1 MKSSTKDIISAM
13 NWRYAVKRFNTKK
26 KLTSTDLEALLEIAR
41 LSPSSLGL
49 MPYKIVVIANN
60 KKLRQKIYDTA
71 CDQPKITE
79 APYLLVFCTYRKL
92 TTAFAD
98 SFIDLFAKERKLSNE
113 QVANL
118 RKARRAFITET
129 SHKELDEWAG
139 DQAFIDLGVL
149 IASAALLRIDAAPIG
164 GFKSEV
170 LDKVLNL
177 KKYNLRSRV
186 VCALG
191 YRSDQDTEA
200 KEKKVRFS
208 KSDFVIKLK

>member
-1 MKSSTKDIISAM
+1 MRISTKDIIAAM
-13 NWRYAVKRFNTKK
+13 NWRYAVKRFNPKR
-26 KLTSTDLEALLEIAR
+26 KLTATDLEALLEITR

-60 KKLRQKIYDTA
+60 KKIRQKMYDTA
-71 CDQPKITE
+71 CNQPKIIE
-79 APYLLVFCTYRKL
+79 APYLLVFCTFRKF
-92 TTAFAD
+92 TTAFVD

-118 RKARRAFITET
+118 RKARRAFITKT
-129 SHKELDEWAG
+129 NHKELDEWAG
-139 DQAFIDLGVL
+139 DQAFIGLGVL
-149 IASAALLRIDAAPIG
+149 IASASLLRIDAAPIG

-170 LDKVLNL
+170 LDKILNL

-191 YRSDQDTEA
+191 YRSDKDLEA
-200 KEKKVRFS
+200 KEKKVRLAKS
-208 KSDFVIKLK
+208 KFITRLK